1 MGRASSPPCARLK
14 AVSFA
19 KKSASQRVT
28 TNHPHTEN
36 NHVNSANF
44 SVNWCGLKFIM
55 RTIQNV
61 CRAETELRTRVVF
74 AELRNSVFAGISH
87 VIDVATE
94 EKHKLVVLGPL
105 DKI

>member
-1 MGRASSPPCARLK
+1 MAGLASEVQTPGQKPAARLK
-14 AVSFA
+14 AASFA

-55 RTIQNV
+55 RTI
-61 CRAETELRTRVVF
+61 
-74 AELRNSVFAGISH
+74 
-87 VIDVATE
+87 
-94 EKHKLVVLGPL
+94 
-105 DKI
+105 